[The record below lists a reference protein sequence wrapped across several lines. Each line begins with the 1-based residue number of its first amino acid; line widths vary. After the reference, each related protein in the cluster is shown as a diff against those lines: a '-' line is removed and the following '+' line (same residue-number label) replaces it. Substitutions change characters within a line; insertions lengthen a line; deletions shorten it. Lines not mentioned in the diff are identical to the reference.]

1 MVNLPALSGAS
12 FTPWYNEPMALSEL
26 HILALRTG
34 PFEFANPWWL
44 LGILLLVPIIYL
56 WRTSRV
62 PGSALRKWVSLLL
75 RSALVLAIVLSLAD
89 TRMVWFNKGLC
100 VAFVVD
106 QSQSVP
112 GDARGHVR
120 DLIKAQIDQM
130 TKDDQFVIVEFG
142 GDSVL
147 EALPSPRGD
156 LPPAAK
162 VEDSGHTN
170 LARALR
176 LAMASFPSDRQKR
189 IVLFSDGNQNQ
200 EDALREAR
208 IAGVKDVDVDVVPI
222 LAQRGHEVMV
232 DQVIVPPHVRKD
244 ARFLIRALIT
254 SDTPQDVEL
263 LVYRDGARYARIP
276 SQPLKAGSNV
286 IDVPDLLSDGG
297 THQYQVTIVPR
308 ASAADTFAANNTGYA
323 MTQVDAPG
331 KVLLVP
337 GKSGD
342 STFLYDALRAAGV
355 PVIKNPPAGLPAG
368 ADELAAYDCVIL
380 DNVNYADV
388 KDSPQLPALKKWVE
402 DYGGGLVLVGG
413 DDSFGPG
420 GYKGTILEEL
430 APVAMDVKRQ
440 KHLAS
445 LAVAVVLDKSGSM
458 GVPINGNMQK
468 MQLANEGG
476 VEVIK
481 LLDSQDMA
489 MLGCCDEEVRWV
501 DDFKTVIPMT
511 PPNRN
516 RLISGIRSVRAG
528 GGGINCYTALFH
540 SYEIVKNADTMSKH
554 VIMFGD
560 SADCDQQD
568 HCVEKAREMY
578 NTFGITTSV
587 IGMGTVNDKDA
598 DFQQEVA
605 RAGHG
610 RFFVTDDVNNLPK
623 IFLKEAFLVSR
634 PAFVEDKNGITLTP
648 YNSPLLQGFINQGR
662 TQLPKLYGYVGA
674 TLKPRASLALHGK
687 EADDPVL
694 THWTI
699 GLGKCVAY
707 TSDSS
712 ARWGKDWA
720 TWDGYSKFWSQV
732 VRWVSRSAQGNGLT
746 TTTLIDGSDGRV
758 LVDAVN
764 ADGKPINNLQLEAS
778 VVSPDQTAS
787 TDNVPL
793 EQIAPGRY
801 QGRFKANQR
810 GTYLVAVA
818 QSDNGQRQ
826 LVATGGGVLS
836 YPPEFRDLQTNVAL
850 LKNLA
855 DASGGLYLSDLSGI
869 FRQKPDPVR
878 TFWPLWQLLLIIVT
892 ATLFFDIAW
901 RRLNIADWF
910 RGLSPHPIVQRTDAS
925 LGALRNIKSGRREVD
940 AQHSTMRQRV
950 ESRAAA
956 KPAPAPSADPSTANA
971 GIPGAFPVQPAASSP
986 PTPSQPT
993 RTATSSEGYANRL
1006 LTAKR
1011 RAKEQIRGQSEDAK

>member
-1 MVNLPALSGAS
+1 
-12 FTPWYNEPMALSEL
+12 MAWSAM
-26 HILALRTG
+26 HILAWRMG
-34 PFEFANPWWL
+34 PLEFGDPWWL
-44 LGILLLVPIIYL
+44 LGLLLLAPIIHL

-62 PGSALRKWVSLLL
+62 PGSAVRKWVSLLV
-75 RSALVLAIVLSLAD
+75 RAALVLGLVLSLAD
-89 TRMVWFNKGLC
+89 TRMVWFNKGIC

-112 GDARGHVR
+112 GDARVRVR
-120 DLIKAQIDQM
+120 DLIKTQIDQM

-147 EALPSPRGD
+147 AALPSPRGD
-156 LPPAAK
+156 MPPAAK

-176 LAMASFPSDRQKR
+176 LAMASFPNDRQKR

-222 LAQRGHEVMV
+222 LAQHGHEVMV

-244 ARFLIRALIT
+244 ARFLVRALVT
-254 SDTPQDVEL
+254 SDTAQDVEL
-263 LVYRDGARYARIP
+263 IVYRDGARYARIP
-276 SQPLKAGSNV
+276 AQQLKAGSNV
-286 IDVPDLLSDGG
+286 IDVPDMLGDGG
-297 THQYQVTIVPR
+297 THQYQVTIVPH
-308 ASAADTFAANNTGYA
+308 SSQADTFAANNTGYA

-342 STFLYDALRAAGV
+342 PTFLYDALRAAGV
-355 PVIKNPPAGLPAG
+355 PVIKTAPAGLPAT

-380 DNVNYADV
+380 DNVNSGDV
-388 KDSPQLPALKKWVE
+388 KDSQQLPALKKWVE

-430 APVAMDVKRQ
+430 APVDMDVKRE

-445 LAVAVVLDKSGSM
+445 LAVAVILDKSGSM
-458 GVPINGNMQK
+458 SMPIDAGGTQK

-476 VEVIK
+476 VAVIK
-481 LLDSQDMA
+481 LLDSQDFG

-501 DDFKTVIPMT
+501 DDFKTVLPMT
-511 PPNRN
+511 SANKN
-516 RLISGIRSVRAG
+516 RLISGIRTVKAG

-540 SYEIVKNADTMSKH
+540 SYEIVRPADTMTKH

-568 HCVEKAREMY
+568 NCVAMARDMY
-578 NTFGITTSV
+578 TKFGITTSV
-587 IGMGTVNDKDA
+587 IGMGTPADPDA
-598 DFQQEVA
+598 PFQQEVA
-605 RAGHG
+605 RVGHG
-610 RFFVTDDVNNLPK
+610 RFFITADVNNLPK

-634 PAFVEDKNGITLTP
+634 QAFIEDKNGIALTP
-648 YNSPLLQGFINQGR
+648 YNSPLLQGFINQGQTR
-662 TQLPKLYGYVGA
+662 LPKVYGYVGA

-694 THWTI
+694 SHWVI

-712 ARWGKDWA
+712 TRWGKDWA
-720 TWDGYSKFWSQV
+720 AWDGYSKFWSQV

-746 TTTLIDGSDGRV
+746 TTTLIEGGDGRV
-758 LVDAVN
+758 VVDAVDGN
-764 ADGKPINNLQLEAS
+764 GKPINNLRLDAS
-778 VVSPDQTAS
+778 VVSPDQAVAA
-787 TDNVPL
+787 DNVPL

-818 QSDNGQRQ
+818 QNDNGARQ

-836 YPPEFRDLQTNVAL
+836 YPPEYRDLQTNVAL

-855 DASGGLYLSDLSGI
+855 DASGGLYLSDLHDI

-878 TFWPLWQLLLIIVT
+878 TFWPLWQLLLVIVT
-892 ATLFFDIAW
+892 ASLFLDIAW
-901 RRLNIADWF
+901 RRLNIVDWF
-910 RGLSPHPIVQRTDAS
+910 RRFSPVPLIQRTDAS
-925 LGALRNIKSGRREVD
+925 LGALRTIKTGRREVD
-940 AQHSTMRQRV
+940 SQRTSMRERV
-950 ESRAAA
+950 ESLAAA
-956 KPAPAPSADPSTANA
+956 KSSPETPSASP
-971 GIPGAFPVQPAASSP
+971 GIPGASPGQTTPPSPASPQPAAP
-986 PTPSQPT
+986 AGTT
-993 RTATSSEGYANRL
+993 EGYANRL

-1011 RAKEQIRGQSEDAK
+1011 RATEQIREQSEDTK